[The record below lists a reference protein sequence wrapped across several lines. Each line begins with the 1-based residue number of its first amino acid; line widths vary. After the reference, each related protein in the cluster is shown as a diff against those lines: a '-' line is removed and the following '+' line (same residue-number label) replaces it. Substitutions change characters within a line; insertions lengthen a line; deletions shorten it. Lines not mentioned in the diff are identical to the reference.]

1 MKERRT
7 IYQHQGYKLRSYTEL
22 MWARLMDAL
31 DIFYLYEPHLLQVEG
46 CKYLPDFYLPS
57 ADMYLEVK
65 GTWPTDAERAK
76 AEQALAATGR
86 PVVFLVAR
94 PESDAGGMM
103 NCCLLMPA
111 KVGWIDFS
119 VHDLDQLY
127 LEVAGTA
134 KWLRAIM
141 SVREDDMD
149 RVRHIGDIVDEV
161 LQKMSGRD
169 SMESH
174 LRMLHLRVNE
184 ERSQLE
190 WNESIAEK
198 GIKFWRNRYFPT
210 GTGPAASIAA
220 KMRASQ

>member
-65 GTWPTDAERAK
+65 GAWPTDVEKAK

-86 PVVFLVAR
+86 PVVFLVSR

-127 LEVAGTA
+127 LEVAGKA
-134 KWLRAIM
+134 KWVRAIM
-141 SVREDDMD
+141 SVRENDMD
-149 RVRHIGDIVDEV
+149 RVRHIGDIVDEI

-169 SMESH
+169 STESH
-174 LRMLHLRVNE
+174 LRMHHLRVNE
-184 ERSQLE
+184 DRSKLE
-190 WNESIAEK
+190 WSESIAEK
-198 GIKFWRNRYFPT
+198 GIKFWRNRYFPIDA
-210 GTGPAASIAA
+210 GPVVSGETQVRAA
-220 KMRASQ
+220 Q